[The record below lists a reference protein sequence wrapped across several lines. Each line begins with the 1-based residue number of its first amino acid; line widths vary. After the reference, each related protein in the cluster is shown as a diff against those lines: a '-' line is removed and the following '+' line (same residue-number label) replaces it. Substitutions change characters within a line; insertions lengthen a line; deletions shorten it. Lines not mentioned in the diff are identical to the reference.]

1 MISFAAYLLPNE
13 KLRPFSQFK
22 WFSTRFHS
30 LHSLMCVGG
39 GKTKTP
45 PIGGVKY
52 LTFQEFYGGGG
63 RN

>member
-30 LHSLMCVGG
+30 LMWG